1 MIKGICQRLL
11 TQNTQIYK
19 GIKTSAKASHFRGSL
34 AENVM

>member
-19 GIKTSAKASHFRGSL
+19 GIKTSAKAEVTSEVH
-34 AENVM
+34 